1 MHVTIISRSGLK
13 YIDEKIQEFIRF
25 LSYIWNMS
33 KNLDESG
40 LKSIFSEYDLFF
52 IDIWGVVHNGIKLH
66 ENAVKVLNEL
76 STNEKKFILL
86 TNAPRPNLT
95 VINTLKKM
103 GLNDF
108 SDTVFTSGEASK
120 RYLLENFN
128 NKKFFHIGPPRDFD
142 LFKTFED
149 NKVLNID
156 DSDYL
161 LCSGLFEEHED
172 DLGYYKNLLSKHITK
187 KMICTNPDLIVDRGD
202 KREYC
207 AGSIAKSFE
216 EINGEVIYF
225 GKPYPPVYEIAAD
238 VNNKKILCIGDNLN
252 TDIKGANI
260 QNFDSL
266 LITGGIHRQEILKLS
281 IDNVLKN
288 YETKINYFQKEL
300 KWWKS

>member
-13 YIDEKIQEFIRF
+13 FINEKIQEFIRF

-40 LKSIFSEYDLFF
+40 LKSIFIEYDIFF

-128 NKKFFHIGPPRDFD
+128 NKKFFHLGPPRDFD
-142 LFKTFED
+142 LFKTFEN

-172 DLGYYKNLLSKHITK
+172 DLEYYKKLLSNHITK

-216 EINGEVIYF
+216 QIDGKVIYF

-266 LITGGIHRQEILKLS
+266 LITGGIHREEISKLS
-281 IDNVLKN
+281 IKNVLKN
-288 YETKINYFQKEL
+288 YEAKIDYFQKEL
-300 KWWKS
+300 KW